1 MAPLLKGTS
10 QLKSAGA
17 GAFRKGAILGTA
29 KAQGFLRAVVGP
41 GFVAAALGASALST
55 DAQAQSLDKV
65 EVVVSAE
72 IPTRCGFAESA
83 RASELSGD
91 LDRSHVASVRLSLDC
106 NAPYAIT
113 ARSVNGRLEH
123 VDQAGDGSGYAF
135 DKPYGLTL
143 ALETDRGRIQGERC
157 ASSDLAAGGSGCALS
172 SATGLTSGD
181 GVSIG
186 RDAVVTID
194 WPDQSGESQRLAAGK
209 YSDTIIL
216 EIGARA

>member
-1 MAPLLKGTS
+1 MGVTGLLA
-10 QLKSAGA
+10 AGLCT
-17 GAFRKGAILGTA
+17 GA
-29 KAQGFLRAVVGP
+29 
-41 GFVAAALGASALST
+41 VAT
-55 DAQAQSLDKV
+55 DARAQSIDRL

-72 IPTRCGFAESA
+72 IPTRCGFADSA
-83 RASELSGD
+83 RASDLTGD
-91 LDRSHVASVRLSLDC
+91 LDSSHAASVRLSLDC

-123 VDQAGDGSGYAF
+123 VDQADDGSGYAF

-143 ALETDRGRIQGERC
+143 SLETDRGRVQGERC
-157 ASSDLAAGGSGCALS
+157 ASSDLVAGGAGCALS

-194 WPDQSGESQRLAAGK
+194 WSDQDDRGRRLAAGQ

>member
-1 MAPLLKGTS
+1 MF
-10 QLKSAGA
+10 QQ
-17 GAFRKGAILGTA
+17 GAILGTA
-29 KAQGFLRAVVGP
+29 TAHGLLRALGVTGLL
-41 GFVAAALGASALST
+41 AAGLCTGALAT
-55 DAQAQSLDKV
+55 DAQAQSIDRL

-72 IPTRCGFAESA
+72 IPTRCGFADSA
-83 RASELSGD
+83 RAADLSGD
-91 LDRSHVASVRLSLDC
+91 LDRSHVASVRLGLDC

-123 VDQAGDGSGYAF
+123 MDQADDGSGYAF

-157 ASSDLAAGGSGCALS
+157 ASADLVAGGAGCALS

-194 WPDQSGESQRLAAGK
+194 WSDQGDQSQRLAAGK

>member
-1 MAPLLKGTS
+1 VF
-10 QLKSAGA
+10 QQ
-17 GAFRKGAILGTA
+17 GAILGTA
-29 KAQGFLRAVVGP
+29 AAHGFLRAIGATGLLAVGLCV
-41 GFVAAALGASALST
+41 GVAPSEAR
-55 DAQAQSLDKV
+55 AQSIDRV

-72 IPTRCGFAESA
+72 IPTRCGFAETA
-83 RASELSGD
+83 RASDLSGD

-123 VDQAGDGSGYAF
+123 VDQADDGSGYAF
-135 DKPYGLTL
+135 NKPYGLSL
-143 ALETDRGRIQGERC
+143 SLETDRGRVQGERC
-157 ASSDLAAGGSGCALS
+157 ASSDLIAGGAGCALS

-194 WPDQSGESQRLAAGK
+194 WSDQSDRSQRLAAGQ